1 MRTNIDLLIVHRV
14 CGLYCFLF
22 LNVVLQYVYGTVT
35 VAGDLCVCVCVCV
48 RERERVQ
55 VCTRRY
61 ECVHII
67 MCVNV
72 YVYVCVYLC

>member
-48 RERERVQ
+48 
-55 VCTRRY
+55 
-61 ECVHII
+61 
-67 MCVNV
+67 
-72 YVYVCVYLC
+72 